1 MVRHEAEALPI
12 ERGAA
17 AGAEVPPVAG
27 LTILGIDLECAARA
41 NHPGIGK
48 IARPAEGAAGAALAA
63 VAVADSVE
71 RGLTLH
77 GDGARLAT
85 TFRGSSH
92 GRERMDGR
100 FALPRN
106 AGSLPDHVRL

>member
-48 IARPAEGAAGAALAA
+48 IARPAEGAAGAAHSRSMPRMVRPATGGTSAPAA
-63 VAVADSVE
+63 APRSI
-71 RGLTLH
+71 
-77 GDGARLAT
+77 
-85 TFRGSSH
+85 
-92 GRERMDGR
+92 GRASASCRTIP
-100 FALPRN
+100 A
-106 AGSLPDHVRL
+106 